1 MKNLYTDYQIQGWP
15 AFVFKEK
22 LKKLKGDLR
31 NWSKDNCD
39 LLEAKAVDL
48 RNQLG
53 DLYRKLEEKS
63 ISEGELFLR
72 GEIIGEI
79 KKLNHY

>member
-1 MKNLYTDYQIQGWP
+1 MYTDYQIQGWP

>member
-1 MKNLYTDYQIQGWP
+1 
-15 AFVFKEK
+15 VFKEK

>member
-1 MKNLYTDYQIQGWP
+1 MYTDYQIQGWP
-15 AFVFKEK
+15 AFVIKEK